1 MSARRLVIDLASP
14 RAAWRIPKS
23 RVTEIRNALGAGAGA
38 GAGAGWDVVEIAA
51 PAVSDGDGA
60 YGSGSPEAIAAAR
73 GAEIYVGYGLPKG
86 VAEAGR
92 DTLRW
97 VHSGTAGIGGSIP
110 HVAGTKIVLTN
121 SAGVHAEPMA
131 DWVIAA
137 IGYFVRGI
145 DRMLSAQRQGR
156 WAKEDFTDGAIP
168 MREFRDLRLGVFG
181 LGGIGN
187 AVARRALALGMSV
200 SGVRRRPEKGGPPR
214 SRVSWVGK
222 LTDLPK
228 LAAGSDVLVIAAPHT
243 NETAGAVDR
252 TVLERLPLH
261 AIVVNVSRGSL
272 LDETALLEL
281 LEQRRLLGAALDVF
295 GTEPLPADHPFW
307 RHPRVLVSPHVSAV
321 TTGFWERETAL
332 IVENIKRYLEGAP
345 LTNVVD
351 LEAGY

>member
-1 MSARRLVIDLASP
+1 MSARRLVVDLASP
-14 RAAWRIPKS
+14 RAAWRIPRA
-23 RVTEIRNALGAGAGA
+23 RVTEIRNALGDEWEVA
-38 GAGAGWDVVEIAA
+38 EIAA

-60 YGSGSPEAIAAAR
+60 YGSGSPESIAAAR
-73 GAEIYVGYGLPKG
+73 GAEVYVGYGLPKG

-92 DTLRW
+92 ATLRW

-110 HVAGTKIVLTN
+110 HLAGTKIVLTN

-137 IGYFVRGI
+137 IGFFLRGI
-145 DRMLSAQRQGR
+145 DRMVSAQRQGR

-181 LGGIGN
+181 LGGIGT
-187 AVARRALALGMSV
+187 AVARRALALGMAV

-214 SRVSWVGK
+214 VSWVGP
-222 LTDLPK
+222 LSDLPK
-228 LAAGSDVLVIAAPHT
+228 LASDSDVLVIAAPHT

-252 TVLERLPLH
+252 TILERLPQN
-261 AIVVNVSRGSL
+261 AVVVNVSRGSL
-272 LDETALLEL
+272 LDEAALLVL
-281 LEQRRLLGAALDVF
+281 LEQGRLRGAALDVF
-295 GTEPLPADHPFW
+295 ATEPLPANHPFW
-307 RHPRVLVSPHVSAV
+307 RHPRVLVSPHVSGV

-332 IVENIKRYLEGAP
+332 IVDNIKRYLEGAP

>member
-1 MSARRLVIDLASP
+1 VSARRLVIDLASP

-23 RVTEIRNALGAGAGA
+23 RVTEIKNALGAG
-38 GAGAGWDVVEIAA
+38 WDVTEVTA

-60 YGSGSPEAIAAAR
+60 YGSGSPESIAAAR
-73 GAEIYVGYGLPKG
+73 GAEVYIGYGLPRG

-92 DTLRW
+92 GTLRW
-97 VHSGTAGIGGSIP
+97 VHSGTAGVGGSLP
-110 HVAGTKIVLTN
+110 HIAGSGIVLTN

-137 IGYFVRGI
+137 IGYFIRGI
-145 DRMLSAQRQGR
+145 DRMVSAQRQGR

-187 AVARRALALGMSV
+187 AVARRALALGMAV
-200 SGVRRRPEKGGPPR
+200 AGVRRRPELGGPPR
-214 SRVSWVGK
+214 IQWVGK
-222 LTDLPK
+222 LADLPR
-228 LAAGSDVLVIAAPHT
+228 LASGSDVLVIAAPHT
-243 NETAGAVDR
+243 TETAAAIGR

-261 AIVVNVSRGSL
+261 ALVINVSRGSL

-281 LEQRRLLGAALDVF
+281 LELRRLRGAALDVF
-295 GTEPLPADHPFW
+295 GVEPLPQGHPFW

-321 TTGFWERETAL
+321 TAGFWERETAL
-332 IVENIKRYLEGAP
+332 IVENIRRYLAGAP